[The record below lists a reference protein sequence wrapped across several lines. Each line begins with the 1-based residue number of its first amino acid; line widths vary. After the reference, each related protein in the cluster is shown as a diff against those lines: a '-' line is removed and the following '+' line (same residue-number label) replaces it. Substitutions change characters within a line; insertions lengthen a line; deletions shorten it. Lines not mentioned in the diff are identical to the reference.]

1 MGGGTCLKL
10 NLSAFQLSPLNL
22 HRRSWIDVIGA
33 NVCSKVPTPA
43 EEGFTLAEGATHVA
57 MPPVF
62 SKAGFTLAEVLI
74 TLGIIGV
81 VAAITIPALVTNH
94 RAKVMRTKLLRA
106 DAIIQQAAMRAKAD
120 EVNLDEVINQKKYE
134 EFEIYFKNG
143 SCKLPKDAREA
154 KYKNYSG
161 SLFTVGAS
169 ANTLV
174 HSYCL
179 FDGMILWFGKFTA
192 FNDGVFLA
200 IDINGWNVK
209 PDRYG
214 QDVFFWYYNQNTQM
228 LIPTTTGVLS
238 SGQYNFF
245 DKCPGN
251 PTAEQGISCTYKA
264 IHDESY
270 FKKLPK

>member
-1 MGGGTCLKL
+1 MFWK
-10 NLSAFQLSPLNL
+10 NK
-22 HRRSWIDVIGA
+22 IV
-33 NVCSKVPTPA
+33 
-43 EEGFTLAEGATHVA
+43 
-57 MPPVF
+57 
-62 SKAGFTLAEVLI
+62 GFTLAEVLI
-74 TLGIIGV
+74 TLGIVGV
-81 VAAITIPALVTNH
+81 VAAITIPNLIANNH
-94 RAKVMRTKLLRA
+94 AKKMHTKLLKA
-106 DAIIQQAAMRAKAD
+106 NSVIQQAALLAKKD
-120 EVNLDEVINQKKYE
+120 DVDLDDVINNNKYE

-143 SCKLPKDAREA
+143 SCKLPKDAKEA

-161 SLFTVGAS
+161 SLFAAGAS
-169 ANTLV
+169 ANKLV

-179 FDGMILWFGKFTA
+179 FDGMILWFGIFTA

-238 SGQYNFF
+238 SGFVQYNFF

-251 PTAEQGISCTYKA
+251 PTAEQGISCTKKA
-264 IHDESY
+264 LQDESY

>member
-1 MGGGTCLKL
+1 M
-10 NLSAFQLSPLNL
+10 

-43 EEGFTLAEGATHVA
+43 EEGFTLAEGATHVV

-81 VAAITIPALVTNH
+81 VAAMTIPALITNH
-94 RAKVMRTKLLRA
+94 RAKVMRTRLLRA

-143 SCKLPKDAREA
+143 SCKLPKDDKEA
-154 KYKNYSG
+154 NYKNYSG
-161 SLFTVGAS
+161 TKDA
-169 ANTLV
+169 AEAAAQKLV

-179 FDGMILWFGKFTA
+179 FDGMILWFGN
-192 FNDGVFLA
+192 FNWWQKGSFLA
-200 IDINGWNVK
+200 IDINGWKEK
-209 PDRYG
+209 PNRYG
-214 QDVFFWYYNQNTQM
+214 HDVFFWYYNPNTQM
-228 LIPTTTGVLS
+228 IAPIGTGDILS
-238 SGQYNFF
+238 GADGYGNSGYDFW
-245 DKCPGN
+245 DKCPGGN
-251 PTAEQGISCTYKA
+251 TAEQGISCTYKA